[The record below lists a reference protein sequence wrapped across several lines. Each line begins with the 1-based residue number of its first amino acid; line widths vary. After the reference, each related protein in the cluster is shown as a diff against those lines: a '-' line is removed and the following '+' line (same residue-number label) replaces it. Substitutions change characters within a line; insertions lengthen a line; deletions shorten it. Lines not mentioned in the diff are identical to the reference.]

1 MAAVRALPRP
11 APSLALVLVAGVS
24 LAACATPKY
33 ASRLP
38 TTPGAPDAGIGGA
51 HYKVG
56 KPYQVGGIW
65 YVPREQPDYDE
76 TGVASWYG
84 PGFHTKAT
92 ANGETFDQALVSAAH
107 TTLPLPSW
115 VEVTNL
121 ENGRRMEVRVND
133 RGPFVAGR
141 IIDLSQE
148 AARRLGFEQKGVA
161 RVRVRY
167 LGPAQLP
174 GAGLQYAAATR
185 APAPATMTPIANPAP
200 TPAYYPAQAAAPVAA
215 QPEDLWT
222 SPKTVSSPSTVAASE
237 LTPLDLPAPAAPPPA
252 PTSTVTSGVTTI
264 GQSGDFRIQA
274 GAFTNWDNARKL
286 ADSIDASG
294 LGRAKIETVYEGGVN
309 IYRVLIDG
317 PSDELEAALLRERV
331 VATGFADA
339 RVVRR

>member
-1 MAAVRALPRP
+1 MAAVRALARP
-11 APSLALVLVAGVS
+11 ARSLALVLVAGAS
-24 LAACATPKY
+24 LAACATPKF
-33 ASRLP
+33 AARLP
-38 TTPGAPDAGIGGA
+38 ASPDAPGAGIAGP

-76 TGVASWYG
+76 TGIASWYG
-84 PGFHTKAT
+84 PGFHMKAT

-121 ENGRRMEVRVND
+121 ENGRKMEVRVND

-148 AARRLGFEQKGVA
+148 AARRLGFEQKGTA

-174 GAGLQYAAATR
+174 AAGLQYASNTR
-185 APAPATMTPIANPAP
+185 APGVTGMTPIANPAP
-200 TPAYYPAQAAAPVAA
+200 AAPAPA
-215 QPEDLWT
+215 EDLWAP
-222 SPKTVSSPSTVAASE
+222 PKTVSSPSTVAASE
-237 LTPLDLPAPAAPPPA
+237 LTPLDLPPAAPAAASPA
-252 PTSTVTSGVTTI
+252 VTPVSTSTPVTTSI
-264 GQSGDFRIQA
+264 GQTAAYRIQA
-274 GAFTNWDNARKL
+274 GAFTNWDNARKR
-286 ADSIDASG
+286 ADAIDASG
-294 LGRAKIETVYEGGVN
+294 IARAKIETVYEGGVN
-309 IYRVLIDG
+309 VYRVLIDG
-317 PSDELEAALLRERV
+317 PADEAEAATLRERV

>member
-1 MAAVRALPRP
+1 MAAVRAFARP
-11 APSLALVLVAGVS
+11 ARSLALVLMAGASV
-24 LAACATPKY
+24 AACVSPKY

-38 TTPGAPDAGIGGA
+38 STPGAPGAGISGP

-65 YVPREQPDYDE
+65 YTPREQPDYDE

-84 PGFHTKAT
+84 PGFHMKAT

-115 VEVTNL
+115 VEVENL
-121 ENGRRMEVRVND
+121 ENGRKLEVRVND
-133 RGPFVAGR
+133 RGPFVGGR

-148 AARRLGFEQKGVA
+148 AARRLGFEQKGTA

-174 GAGLQYAAATR
+174 TSGLQYASNTR
-185 APAPATMTPIANPAP
+185 NPAPAAMTPVANPAP
-200 TPAYYPAQAAAPVAA
+200 SAP
-215 QPEDLWT
+215 PEDLWAP
-222 SPKTVSSPSTVAASE
+222 PKTVSSPSTVSATE
-237 LTPLDLPAPAAPPPA
+237 LTPLDLPPAAPPASAPA
-252 PTSTVTSGVTTI
+252 LTPASTTTPLTSTI
-264 GQSGDFRIQA
+264 GQTAAFRIQA
-274 GAFTNWDNARKL
+274 GAFTNWDNARKT
-286 ADSIDASG
+286 ADAIDASG
-294 LGRAKIETVYEGGVN
+294 VGRAKIETVYEGGVN

-317 PSDELEAALLRERV
+317 AADEIEAASLRERV